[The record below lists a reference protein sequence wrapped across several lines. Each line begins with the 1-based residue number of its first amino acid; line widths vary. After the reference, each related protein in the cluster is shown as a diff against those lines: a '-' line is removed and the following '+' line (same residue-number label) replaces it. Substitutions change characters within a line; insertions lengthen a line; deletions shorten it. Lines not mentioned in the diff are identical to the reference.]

1 MEQISISKRI
11 KVLSVIACL
20 AAVIGISFYMALP
33 FLTVNH
39 DKTLEESL
47 NNKLKEENTNL
58 LDLGDYINYDWKRA
72 YSFSPYTSES
82 YMKEKLGF
90 RFYDPVNLSIRDD
103 IELFVVVKE
112 DNTFEYANVE
122 LRYGYLLQTEEYI
135 TPEHDVIEITR
146 P

>member
-1 MEQISISKRI
+1 MEQIPISKRI
-11 KVLSVIACL
+11 KVLSIIACL
-20 AAVIGISFYMALP
+20 AALIGVSVYIVLP
-33 FLTVNH
+33 FLSVNH
-39 DKTLEESL
+39 DKTLEKDL
-47 NNKLKEENTNL
+47 NNKLKEDNIIS

-82 YMKEKLGF
+82 YLREELGF

-122 LRYGYLLQTEEYI
+122 TRYGYLLQTGEYI